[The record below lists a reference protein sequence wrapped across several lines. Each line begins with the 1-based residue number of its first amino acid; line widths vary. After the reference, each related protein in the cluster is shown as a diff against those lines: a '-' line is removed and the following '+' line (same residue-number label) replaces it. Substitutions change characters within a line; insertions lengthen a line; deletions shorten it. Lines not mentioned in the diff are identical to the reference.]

1 MPRMKRAINRRRKYQ
16 PIGDRNQ
23 VVEFFNLEMSENTP
37 SLQTQPHKKM
47 VSLGKAW
54 ASVQFRPTQPKD
66 GYNISSTSSILVTT
80 WQLENVSMNT
90 KVLYQSEYY
99 SIQNIEK
106 VPQSV
111 TETGSNLV
119 VLSCSLD
126 GDQDY
131 LSSQQ

>member
-23 VVEFFNLEMSENTP
+23 VIEFFNLEMAENTP
-37 SLQTQPHKKM
+37 SLQTQPHKTM

-54 ASVQFRPTQPKD
+54 ASVHFRPTQPKD
-66 GYNISSTSSILVTT
+66 GYNISSASSILFTT

-90 KVLYQSEYY
+90 KVLYQEEYY